1 MNNSNW
7 QIAHSS
13 ESSNKNQRESMDI
26 HFESSNKFAPLL
38 TENIDDATKF
48 SLTNTTSAYSKKSHP
63 TKLISHFERKQGQIS
78 ASFKIILKISHQLQY
93 LAIATMPVYQRMTVK
108 FLLQKIAMPN
118 KLEEVI
124 LLRNLDM
131 EKLVFVPSAVQQV
144 SS

>member
-7 QIAHSS
+7 QITDSS

-78 ASFKIILKISHQLQY
+78 ASLKIILKISHQLQY

-108 FLLQKIAMPN
+108 FLL
-118 KLEEVI
+118 
-124 LLRNLDM
+124 
-131 EKLVFVPSAVQQV
+131 
-144 SS
+144 